1 MIPFQI
7 NQIVP
12 FLMYLGL
19 KSIMLVKFLEI
30 TIKHYEVN
38 ITAKRGR
45 KDFLR
50 FNKNYIVV
58 VRSLNLTKSFKPQN
72 ISQKITNLFR
82 TVNCHKCVFSSFDQ
96 SKLSHH
102 FSARDYHIAFYLCSA
117 HWSKYLSMKTTYS
130 NRSRRHLF
138 KLL

>member
-72 ISQKITNLFR
+72 ISQKNTNLFR
-82 TVNCHKCVFSSFDQ
+82 TVNCHKCVF
-96 SKLSHH
+96 
-102 FSARDYHIAFYLCSA
+102 
-117 HWSKYLSMKTTYS
+117 
-130 NRSRRHLF
+130 
-138 KLL
+138 